1 MQLQEPKSSAKNI
14 AENPGPLILAIE
26 TATRAG
32 SVALAR
38 GAEILWSALGDSSAS
53 HSTDLIE
60 TVEKGLNISGIKLS
74 EIELFAAAR
83 GPGSFTGL
91 RIGLATIKAF
101 AVCSGRRCAGVS
113 TLAAIAH
120 AAGPS
125 DQTVSL
131 LPAGRG
137 ELFAQMFSVRDGQ
150 ARELD
155 QAAHLAPKAL
165 LEKYGA
171 VPELIWAGDGAHLSA
186 AVLREWASAR
196 HISFDEQRSDDA
208 KRGQS
213 ERAQSG
219 WTLAPTLDQL
229 ATSVAGLALEA
240 HRGGKTV
247 TPADLQAVY
256 VRASDAEINKQW
268 QPEK

>member
-1 MQLQEPKSSAKNI
+1 
-14 AENPGPLILAIE
+14 
-26 TATRAG
+26 
-32 SVALAR
+32 
-38 GAEILWSALGDSSAS
+38 
-53 HSTDLIE
+53 LIE

-101 AVCSGRRCAGVS
+101 AVCSGRRCAGIS

-125 DQTVSL
+125 EQTVSL

-165 LEKYGA
+165 WEKYGA
-171 VPELIWAGDGAHLSA
+171 VPELVWAGDGAHLNA

-208 KRGQS
+208 KR
-213 ERAQSG
+213 AQSV

-229 ATSVAGLALEA
+229 ATSVAGLAIEA